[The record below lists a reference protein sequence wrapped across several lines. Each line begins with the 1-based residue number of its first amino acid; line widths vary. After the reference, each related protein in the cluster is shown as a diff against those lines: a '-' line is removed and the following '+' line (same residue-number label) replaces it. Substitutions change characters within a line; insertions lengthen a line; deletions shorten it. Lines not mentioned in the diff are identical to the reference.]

1 MKRILYYL
9 IFLKIIV
16 LEGQQINLQVID
28 SVTKD
33 PIPFT
38 TILTNFNYN
47 TISNEEGFFRV
58 LKSTNFSNK
67 DSLFI
72 TCMGYNEYKV
82 AIDKLKQ
89 SVIKLTEKTIKLN
102 SIILTSQN
110 LDAYEIIKKVKERID
125 EKYLTSY
132 SKKKYFMRESFFQK
146 WDKMKMEIEKS
157 TISELNR
164 KFWDSIFKSIPKNDS
179 WHTESLGHIYGD
191 WSKENQKIEIIKAVD
206 LADTVNE
213 KGYERIEKKIAEIL
227 NKKTKEDS
235 YFKFKS
241 GIFSTKVDR
250 EELIE
255 ESIDSIKNDSAI
267 IKKQLEK
274 KNIENEN
281 FYKNRKSRISRI
293 YDGIYKKGLKFEFL
307 KKSYLYDFKIISY
320 SYEGEIPVYKIK
332 FKPKSSKG
340 KYNGDIW
347 IDSENFSIIKIVQ
360 QNNKVLR
367 DFSLF
372 GISFELYYHRATL
385 VFNNF
390 SSEKY
395 QLQFLET
402 EFKFRSGINRPIKIV
417 EKNKYVRGRR
427 KQNELLARI
436 NFNLDQSS
444 NTTLIIFDDIPIK
457 EGEYNKLK
465 EQKSFKQ
472 DKLHSYDPNYWKDYS
487 VIEPNQVIKS
497 FKVNSN

>member
-1 MKRILYYL
+1 MKRIFYYL
-9 IFLKIIV
+9 IFLS
-16 LEGQQINLQVID
+16 LNMLQGQEIYLQVTD
-28 SVTKD
+28 SITKD

-58 LKSTNFSNK
+58 SKSTNFSNK

-72 TCMGYNEYKV
+72 SCMGFNEYKV
-82 AIDKLKQ
+82 AIVELKQ
-89 SVIKLTEKTIKLN
+89 PVIELKEKIIKLN

-110 LDAYEIIKKVKERID
+110 LNAYEIIKKVKENID
-125 EKYLTSY
+125 DKYLTGY
-132 SKKKYFMRESFFQK
+132 SKKRYFMRESFSQK

-157 TISELNR
+157 SIGELNR
-164 KFWDSIFKSIPKNDS
+164 KFWDSIFKSIPKKDS
-179 WHTESLGHIYGD
+179 WHTESLGEIYGN
-191 WSKENQKIEIIKAVD
+191 WSKENQKLEIIRAVD
-206 LADTVNE
+206 LADTINE
-213 KGYERIEKKIAEIL
+213 KGYEQIEKKIAEIL
-227 NKKTKEDS
+227 NKRTKENS

-255 ESIDSIKNDSAI
+255 KSIDSIIKDSTV

-281 FYKNRKSRISRI
+281 FYKNRKSRISKI

-307 KKSYLYDFKIISY
+307 KKSHLYEFKIISY
-320 SYEGEIPVYKIK
+320 SYEGEVPVYRIK

-340 KYNGDIW
+340 KYGGNIW
-347 IDSENFSIIKIVQ
+347 IDSENFSIMKIEQ

-372 GISFELYYHRATL
+372 GISFELYYHKATL
-385 VFNNF
+385 VFSNF
-390 SSEKY
+390 SNKKY
-395 QLQFLET
+395 QLQFLES
-402 EFKFRSGINRPIKIV
+402 EFKFKSGIDRPIKIV

-444 NTTLIIFDDIPIK
+444 KTTLIVFDDIPIN
-457 EGEYNKLK
+457 EEEFSKLE

-472 DKLHSYDPNYWKDYS
+472 DKLHSYDPNYWNDYS
-487 VIEPNQVIKS
+487 VIEPNQAIKS

>member
-1 MKRILYYL
+1 MKRLLTFL
-9 IFLKIIV
+9 IFFKIIV
-16 LEGQQINLQVID
+16 LQGQDIYLQIID
-28 SVTKD
+28 SITKE

-72 TCMGYNEYKV
+72 SCMGYNEFKEL
-82 AIDKLKQ
+82 ISELKQ
-89 SVIKLTEKTIKLN
+89 PIIKLTEKAIKLN

-110 LDAYEIIKKVKERID
+110 LDGYEIIKKVKEKID
-125 EKYLTSY
+125 DKYLTSY

-146 WDKMKMEIEKS
+146 WNQIKMEIEKS
-157 TISELNR
+157 SITELNR

-179 WHTESLGHIYGD
+179 WHTESLGEIYGN
-191 WSKENQKIEIIKAVD
+191 WSKENQKIEIKRAVD
-206 LADTVNE
+206 LADTINE
-213 KGYERIEKKIAEIL
+213 KGYEQIEKKIAEIL
-227 NKKTKEDS
+227 NKRTKEDS

-255 ESIDSIKNDSAI
+255 ESIDSIKKDSTI
-267 IKKQLEK
+267 IKNELEK
-274 KNIENEN
+274 KKIENEN
-281 FYKNRKSRISRI
+281 FYNNRKNRISRI
-293 YDGIYKKGLKFEFL
+293 YDGIYKKGFKFEFL
-307 KKSYLYDFKIISY
+307 KKSYLYEFDVISY
-320 SYEGEIPVYKIK
+320 SYEGEKPVYKIK

-340 KYNGDIW
+340 KYNGNVW
-347 IDSENFSIIKIVQ
+347 IDSQNFSIIKIEQ

-372 GISFELYYHRATL
+372 GISFELYFHKATL

-395 QLQFLET
+395 QLQFLES
-402 EFKFRSGINRPIKIV
+402 EFKFKSGINRPIKIV

-436 NFNLDQSS
+436 NFNLDQTSK
-444 NTTLIIFDDIPIK
+444 TTLIVFDDKPIN
-457 EGEYNKLK
+457 EEEYNNLE
-465 EQKSFKQ
+465 EQKRFKQ

>member
-1 MKRILYYL
+1 MKGISYYL
-9 IFLKIIV
+9 IFLKTIV
-16 LEGQQINLQVID
+16 LQGQEIYLQVTD
-28 SVTKD
+28 SITKD

-58 LKSTNFSNK
+58 SKSTNFSNQ

-72 TCMGYNEYKV
+72 SCMGFNEYKA
-82 AIDKLKQ
+82 AIVDLKQ
-89 SVIKLTEKTIKLN
+89 PVIELSEKTIKLN

-110 LDAYEIIKKVKERID
+110 LDAYEIIKKVKEKID
-125 EKYLTSY
+125 DKYLTGY
-132 SKKKYFMRESFFQK
+132 SKKRYFMRESFFQK

-157 TISELNR
+157 SISELNR
-164 KFWDSIFKSIPKNDS
+164 KFWDSIFKSIPKKDS
-179 WHTESLGHIYGD
+179 WHTESLGQIYGD
-191 WSKENQKIEIIKAVD
+191 WSKENQKLEIIRAVD

-213 KGYERIEKKIAEIL
+213 KGYEQIEKKIAEIL
-227 NKKTKEDS
+227 NKRTKENS

-255 ESIDSIKNDSAI
+255 ESIDSIKKDSTI
-267 IKKQLEK
+267 IKKELEK

-340 KYNGDIW
+340 KYSGDIW
-347 IDSENFSIIKIVQ
+347 IDSENFSIIKIQQ

-372 GISFELYYHRATL
+372 GISFELYYHRATF
-385 VFNNF
+385 VFSHF
-390 SSEKY
+390 STEKY
-395 QLQFLET
+395 QLQFLES
-402 EFKFRSGINRPIKIV
+402 EFKFKSGINRPIKIV

-444 NTTLIIFDDIPIK
+444 KTTLIVFDDIPIN
-457 EGEYNKLK
+457 EEEYSKIE
-465 EQKSFKQ
+465 EQKRFKQ
-472 DKLHSYDPNYWKDYS
+472 DKLHSYDPKYWKDYS
-487 VIEPNQVIKS
+487 VIEPNQAIKS

>member
-1 MKRILYYL
+1 MKGISYYL
-9 IFLKIIV
+9 IFLKTIV
-16 LEGQQINLQVID
+16 LQGQEIYLQVTD
-28 SVTKD
+28 SITKD

-58 LKSTNFSNK
+58 SKSTNFSNQ

-72 TCMGYNEYKV
+72 SCMGFNEYKG
-82 AIDKLKQ
+82 AIVDLKQ
-89 SVIKLTEKTIKLN
+89 PVIELSEKTIKLN

-110 LDAYEIIKKVKERID
+110 LDAYEIIKKVKEKID
-125 EKYLTSY
+125 DKYLTSY
-132 SKKKYFMRESFFQK
+132 SKKRFFMRESFFQK

-157 TISELNR
+157 SIRELNK
-164 KFWDSIFKSIPKNDS
+164 KFWDSIFKSIPREDS
-179 WHTESLGHIYGD
+179 WHTESLGQIYGD
-191 WSKENQKIEIIKAVD
+191 WSRENQKLEIIRAVD

-213 KGYERIEKKIAEIL
+213 KGYEQIEKKIAEIL
-227 NKKTKEDS
+227 NKKTKENS

-255 ESIDSIKNDSAI
+255 ESIDSIKKDSTI

-307 KKSYLYDFKIISY
+307 KKSYLYDFRIISY
-320 SYEGEIPVYKIK
+320 SYEGETPVYKIK
-332 FKPKSSKG
+332 FKPKSTKG
-340 KYNGDIW
+340 KYSGDIW
-347 IDSENFSIIKIVQ
+347 VDSENFSIIKIEQ

-372 GISFELYYHRATL
+372 GISFELYYHSATF
-385 VFNNF
+385 VFSQF
-390 SSEKY
+390 STEKY
-395 QLQFLET
+395 QLQFLES
-402 EFKFRSGINRPIKIV
+402 EFKFKSGINRPIKIV

-444 NTTLIIFDDIPIK
+444 KTTLIVFDDIPIN
-457 EGEYNKLK
+457 EEEYNKLE
-465 EQKSFKQ
+465 EQKRFKQ
-472 DKLHSYDPNYWKDYS
+472 DKLDSYDPNYWKDYS
-487 VIEPNQVIKS
+487 VIEPNQAIKS

>member
-1 MKRILYYL
+1 MKQILYYL
-9 IFLKIIV
+9 IFLKIVV

-33 PIPFT
+33 AIPFT

-89 SVIKLTEKTIKLN
+89 SVIELTEKTIKLN

-320 SYEGEIPVYKIK
+320 SYEGETPVYKIK

-340 KYNGDIW
+340 KYNGNIW
-347 IDSENFSIIKIVQ
+347 IDSENFSIMKIVQ

-390 SSEKY
+390 STEKY
-395 QLQFLET
+395 QLQFLES

-427 KQNELLARI
+427 KQNELLERI

-444 NTTLIIFDDIPIK
+444 NTTLIVFDDIPIK

>member
-1 MKRILYYL
+1 MKRIFYYF

-16 LEGQQINLQVID
+16 LQGQQINLQVID

-89 SVIKLTEKTIKLN
+89 SVIELTEKTIKLN

-241 GIFSTKVDR
+241 GVFSTKVDR

-320 SYEGEIPVYKIK
+320 SYEGEKPVYKIK

-340 KYNGDIW
+340 KYNGNIW
-347 IDSENFSIIKIVQ
+347 IDSENFSIMKIVQ

-395 QLQFLET
+395 QLQFLES

-444 NTTLIIFDDIPIK
+444 NTTLIVFDDIPIK

>member
-16 LEGQQINLQVID
+16 LQGQQINLQVID

-47 TISNEEGFFRV
+47 TISNEEGFFRI

-72 TCMGYNEYKV
+72 SCMGYNEYKV

-89 SVIKLTEKTIKLN
+89 SVIELTEKTIKLN

-241 GIFSTKVDR
+241 GVFSTKVDR

-320 SYEGEIPVYKIK
+320 SYEGETPVYKIK

-340 KYNGDIW
+340 KYNGNIW
-347 IDSENFSIIKIVQ
+347 IDSENFSIMKIVQ

-395 QLQFLET
+395 QLQFLES
-402 EFKFRSGINRPIKIV
+402 EFKFRSGIDRPIKIV

-444 NTTLIIFDDIPIK
+444 NTTLIVFDDIPIK

>member
-1 MKRILYYL
+1 MKRIFYYL

-16 LEGQQINLQVID
+16 LQGQQINLQVID

-89 SVIKLTEKTIKLN
+89 SVIELTEKTIKLN

-267 IKKQLEK
+267 IKKQLKKRILKMKIFIKTEK
-274 KNIENEN
+274 VEYQEYTTVFI
-281 FYKNRKSRISRI
+281 
-293 YDGIYKKGLKFEFL
+293 KKG
-307 KKSYLYDFKIISY
+307 
-320 SYEGEIPVYKIK
+320 
-332 FKPKSSKG
+332 
-340 KYNGDIW
+340 
-347 IDSENFSIIKIVQ
+347 
-360 QNNKVLR
+360 
-367 DFSLF
+367 
-372 GISFELYYHRATL
+372 
-385 VFNNF
+385 
-390 SSEKY
+390 
-395 QLQFLET
+395 
-402 EFKFRSGINRPIKIV
+402 
-417 EKNKYVRGRR
+417 
-427 KQNELLARI
+427 
-436 NFNLDQSS
+436 
-444 NTTLIIFDDIPIK
+444 
-457 EGEYNKLK
+457 
-465 EQKSFKQ
+465 
-472 DKLHSYDPNYWKDYS
+472 
-487 VIEPNQVIKS
+487 
-497 FKVNSN
+497 

>member
-1 MKRILYYL
+1 MKRIFYYL
-9 IFLKIIV
+9 IFLS
-16 LEGQQINLQVID
+16 LNMLQGQEIYLQVTD
-28 SVTKD
+28 SITKD

-58 LKSTNFSNK
+58 SKSTNFSNK

-72 TCMGYNEYKV
+72 SCMGFNEYKV
-82 AIDKLKQ
+82 AIVELKQ
-89 SVIKLTEKTIKLN
+89 PVIELKEKIIKLN

-110 LDAYEIIKKVKERID
+110 LNAYEIIKKVKENID
-125 EKYLTSY
+125 DKYLTGY
-132 SKKKYFMRESFFQK
+132 SKKRYFMRESFSQK

-157 TISELNR
+157 SIGELNR
-164 KFWDSIFKSIPKNDS
+164 KFWDSIFKSIPKKDS
-179 WHTESLGHIYGD
+179 WHTESLGEIYGN
-191 WSKENQKIEIIKAVD
+191 WSKENQKLEIIRAVD
-206 LADTVNE
+206 LADTINE
-213 KGYERIEKKIAEIL
+213 KGYEQIEKKIAEIL
-227 NKKTKEDS
+227 NKRTKENS

-255 ESIDSIKNDSAI
+255 KSIDSIIKDSTV

-281 FYKNRKSRISRI
+281 FYKNRKSRISKI

-307 KKSYLYDFKIISY
+307 KKSYLYEFKIISY
-320 SYEGEIPVYKIK
+320 SYEGEVPVYRIK

-340 KYNGDIW
+340 KYGGSIW
-347 IDSENFSIIKIVQ
+347 IDSENFSIMKIEQ

-372 GISFELYYHRATL
+372 GISFELYYHKATL
-385 VFNNF
+385 VFSNF
-390 SSEKY
+390 SNKKY
-395 QLQFLET
+395 QLQFLES
-402 EFKFRSGINRPIKIV
+402 EFKFKSGIDRPIKIV

-444 NTTLIIFDDIPIK
+444 KTTLIVFDDIPIN
-457 EGEYNKLK
+457 EEEFSKLE

-472 DKLHSYDPNYWKDYS
+472 DKLHSYDPNYWNDYS
-487 VIEPNQVIKS
+487 VIEPNQAIKS

>member
-1 MKRILYYL
+1 MKGISYYL
-9 IFLKIIV
+9 IFLKTIV
-16 LEGQQINLQVID
+16 LQGQEIYLQVTD
-28 SVTKD
+28 SITKD

-58 LKSTNFSNK
+58 SKSTNFSNQ

-72 TCMGYNEYKV
+72 SCMGFKEYKG
-82 AIDKLKQ
+82 AIVDLKQ
-89 SVIKLTEKTIKLN
+89 PVIELSEKTIKLN

-110 LDAYEIIKKVKERID
+110 LDAYEIIKKVKEKID
-125 EKYLTSY
+125 DKYLTSY
-132 SKKKYFMRESFFQK
+132 SKKKFFMRESFFQK

-157 TISELNR
+157 SISELNR
-164 KFWDSIFKSIPKNDS
+164 KFWDSIFKSIPKKDS
-179 WHTESLGHIYGD
+179 WHTESLGQIYGD
-191 WSKENQKIEIIKAVD
+191 WSKENQKLEIIRAVD

-213 KGYERIEKKIAEIL
+213 KGYEQIEKKIAEIL
-227 NKKTKEDS
+227 NKRTKENS

-255 ESIDSIKNDSAI
+255 ESIDNIKKDSTI
-267 IKKQLEK
+267 IKKKLEK

-281 FYKNRKSRISRI
+281 FYKNRKSQISRI

-340 KYNGDIW
+340 KYSGDIW
-347 IDSENFSIIKIVQ
+347 INSENFSIVKIQQ

-372 GISFELYYHRATL
+372 GISFELYYHRATV
-385 VFNNF
+385 VFSHF
-390 SSEKY
+390 STEKY
-395 QLQFLET
+395 QLQFLES
-402 EFKFRSGINRPIKIV
+402 EFKFKSGINRPIKIV

-444 NTTLIIFDDIPIK
+444 KTTLIVFDDIPIN
-457 EGEYNKLK
+457 EEEYSKIK
-465 EQKSFKQ
+465 EQKRFKQ

-487 VIEPNQVIKS
+487 VIEPNQAIKS

>member
-1 MKRILYYL
+1 MKRIFYYL
-9 IFLKIIV
+9 IFLS
-16 LEGQQINLQVID
+16 LNMLQGQEIYLQVTD
-28 SVTKD
+28 STTKD

-58 LKSTNFSNK
+58 SKSTNFSNK

-72 TCMGYNEYKV
+72 SCMGFNEYKV
-82 AIDKLKQ
+82 AIVELKQ
-89 SVIKLTEKTIKLN
+89 PVIELKEKIIKLN

-110 LDAYEIIKKVKERID
+110 LNAYEIIKKVKENID
-125 EKYLTSY
+125 DKYLTGY
-132 SKKKYFMRESFFQK
+132 SKKRYFMRESFSQK

-157 TISELNR
+157 SIGELNR
-164 KFWDSIFKSIPKNDS
+164 KFWDSIFKSIPKKDS
-179 WHTESLGHIYGD
+179 WHTESLGEIYGN
-191 WSKENQKIEIIKAVD
+191 WSKENQKLEIIRAVD
-206 LADTVNE
+206 LADTINE
-213 KGYERIEKKIAEIL
+213 KGYEQIEKKIAEIL
-227 NKKTKEDS
+227 NKRTKENS

-255 ESIDSIKNDSAI
+255 ESIDSIKKDSTI

-274 KNIENEN
+274 MNIENEN

-307 KKSYLYDFKIISY
+307 KKSYLYDFRIISY
-320 SYEGEIPVYKIK
+320 SYEGETPVYKIK
-332 FKPKSSKG
+332 FKPKSTKG
-340 KYNGDIW
+340 KYSGDIW
-347 IDSENFSIIKIVQ
+347 VDSENFSIIKIEQ

-372 GISFELYYHRATL
+372 GISFELYYHSATF
-385 VFNNF
+385 VFSQF
-390 SSEKY
+390 STEKY
-395 QLQFLET
+395 QLQFLES
-402 EFKFRSGINRPIKIV
+402 EFKFKSGINRPIKIV

-444 NTTLIIFDDIPIK
+444 KTTLIVFDDTPIN
-457 EGEYNKLK
+457 EEEYNKLE
-465 EQKSFKQ
+465 EQKRFKQ
-472 DKLHSYDPNYWKDYS
+472 DKLDSYDPNYWKDYS
-487 VIEPNQVIKS
+487 VIEPNQAIKS

>member
-1 MKRILYYL
+1 MKRIFYYL
-9 IFLKIIV
+9 IFLS
-16 LEGQQINLQVID
+16 LNMLQGQEIYLQVTD
-28 SVTKD
+28 STTKD

-58 LKSTNFSNK
+58 SKSTNFSNK

-72 TCMGYNEYKV
+72 SCMGFNEYKV
-82 AIDKLKQ
+82 AIVELKQ
-89 SVIKLTEKTIKLN
+89 PVIELKEKIIKLN

-110 LDAYEIIKKVKERID
+110 LNAYEIIKKVKENID
-125 EKYLTSY
+125 DKYLTGY
-132 SKKKYFMRESFFQK
+132 SKKRYFMRESFSQK

-157 TISELNR
+157 SIGELNR
-164 KFWDSIFKSIPKNDS
+164 KFWDSIFKSIPKKDS
-179 WHTESLGHIYGD
+179 WHTESLGEIYGN
-191 WSKENQKIEIIKAVD
+191 WSKENQKLEIIRAVD
-206 LADTVNE
+206 LADTINE
-213 KGYERIEKKIAEIL
+213 KGYEQIEKKIAEIL
-227 NKKTKEDS
+227 NKRTKENS

-255 ESIDSIKNDSAI
+255 KSIDSIIKDSTV

-281 FYKNRKSRISRI
+281 FYKNRKSRISKI

-307 KKSYLYDFKIISY
+307 KKSYLYEFKIISY
-320 SYEGEIPVYKIK
+320 SYEGEVPVYRIK

-340 KYNGDIW
+340 KYGGNIW
-347 IDSENFSIIKIVQ
+347 IDSENFSIMKIEQ

-372 GISFELYYHRATL
+372 GISFELYYHKATL
-385 VFNNF
+385 VFSNF
-390 SSEKY
+390 SNKKY
-395 QLQFLET
+395 QLQFLES
-402 EFKFRSGINRPIKIV
+402 EFKFKSGIDRPIKIV

-444 NTTLIIFDDIPIK
+444 KTTLIVFDDIPIN
-457 EGEYNKLK
+457 EEEFSKLE

-472 DKLHSYDPNYWKDYS
+472 DKLHSYDPNYWNDYS
-487 VIEPNQVIKS
+487 VIEPNQAIKS

>member
-1 MKRILYYL
+1 MKRIFYYL

-16 LEGQQINLQVID
+16 LQGQQLNLQVID

-38 TILTNFNYN
+38 TILTNFNHN
-47 TISNEEGFFRV
+47 TISNEEGFFRI

-89 SVIKLTEKTIKLN
+89 SVIKLKEKTIKLN

-332 FKPKSSKG
+332 FKPKSLKG

>member
-1 MKRILYYL
+1 MKRIFYYL

-16 LEGQQINLQVID
+16 LQGQQINLQVID

-38 TILTNFNYN
+38 NILTNFNYN

-82 AIDKLKQ
+82 AIYKLKQ
-89 SVIKLTEKTIKLN
+89 SVIELTEKTIKLN

-281 FYKNRKSRISRI
+281 FYKNRKSQISRI

-340 KYNGDIW
+340 KYSGDIW
-347 IDSENFSIIKIVQ
+347 INSENFSIVKIQQ

-372 GISFELYYHRATL
+372 GISFELYYHRATV
-385 VFNNF
+385 VFSHF
-390 SSEKY
+390 STEKY
-395 QLQFLET
+395 QLQFLES
-402 EFKFRSGINRPIKIV
+402 EFKFKSGINRPIKIV

-444 NTTLIIFDDIPIK
+444 KTTLIIFDDIPIN
-457 EGEYNKLK
+457 EEEYSKIE
-465 EQKSFKQ
+465 EQKRFKQ
-472 DKLHSYDPNYWKDYS
+472 DKLHSYDPKYWKDYS
-487 VIEPNQVIKS
+487 VIEPNQAIKS

>member
-1 MKRILYYL
+1 
-9 IFLKIIV
+9 
-16 LEGQQINLQVID
+16 
-28 SVTKD
+28 
-33 PIPFT
+33 
-38 TILTNFNYN
+38 
-47 TISNEEGFFRV
+47 
-58 LKSTNFSNK
+58 
-67 DSLFI
+67 
-72 TCMGYNEYKV
+72 
-82 AIDKLKQ
+82 
-89 SVIKLTEKTIKLN
+89 
-102 SIILTSQN
+102 
-110 LDAYEIIKKVKERID
+110 
-125 EKYLTSY
+125 
-132 SKKKYFMRESFFQK
+132 MRESFFQK

-340 KYNGDIW
+340 KYNGNIW
-347 IDSENFSIIKIVQ
+347 IDSENFSIMKIVQ

-395 QLQFLET
+395 QLQFLES

-444 NTTLIIFDDIPIK
+444 NTTLIVFDDIPIK

>member
-89 SVIKLTEKTIKLN
+89 SVIELTEKTIKLN

-241 GIFSTKVDR
+241 GVFSTKVDR

-320 SYEGEIPVYKIK
+320 SYEGETPVYKIK

-340 KYNGDIW
+340 KYNGNIW
-347 IDSENFSIIKIVQ
+347 IDSENFSIMKIVQ

-395 QLQFLET
+395 QLQFLES
-402 EFKFRSGINRPIKIV
+402 EFKFRSGIDRPIKIV

-444 NTTLIIFDDIPIK
+444 NTTLIVFDDIPIK

>member
-1 MKRILYYL
+1 MKGISYYL
-9 IFLKIIV
+9 IFLKTIV
-16 LEGQQINLQVID
+16 LQCQEIYLQVKD
-28 SVTKD
+28 SITMD

-72 TCMGYNEYKV
+72 SCMGFNEYKG
-82 AIDKLKQ
+82 AIVDLKQ
-89 SVIKLTEKTIKLN
+89 PVIELSEKTIKLN

-110 LDAYEIIKKVKERID
+110 LDAYEIIKKVKEKID
-125 EKYLTSY
+125 DKYLTSY
-132 SKKKYFMRESFFQK
+132 SKKRFFMRESFFQK

-157 TISELNR
+157 SISELNR
-164 KFWDSIFKSIPKNDS
+164 KFWDSIFKSIPKKDS
-179 WHTESLGHIYGD
+179 WHTESLGQIYGN
-191 WSKENQKIEIIKAVD
+191 WSKENQKLEIIRAVD
-206 LADTVNE
+206 LADTINE
-213 KGYERIEKKIAEIL
+213 KGYEQIEKKIAEIL
-227 NKKTKEDS
+227 NKRTKENS

-255 ESIDSIKNDSAI
+255 ESIDNIKQDSTI

-281 FYKNRKSRISRI
+281 FYKNRKSQISRI

-307 KKSYLYDFKIISY
+307 KKSYLYDFNIISY

-340 KYNGDIW
+340 KYSGDIW
-347 IDSENFSIIKIVQ
+347 IDSENFSIMKIEQ

-372 GISFELYYHRATL
+372 GISFELYYHRATV
-385 VFNNF
+385 VFSHF
-390 SSEKY
+390 YTEKY
-395 QLQFLET
+395 QLQFLES
-402 EFKFRSGINRPIKIV
+402 EFKFKSGINRPIKIV

-436 NFNLDQSS
+436 NFSLDQSS
-444 NTTLIIFDDIPIK
+444 KTTLIVFDDIPIN
-457 EGEYNKLK
+457 EEEYNKLE
-465 EQKSFKQ
+465 EQKRFKQ
-472 DKLHSYDPNYWKDYS
+472 DKLHSYDPNFWKDYS
-487 VIEPNQVIKS
+487 VIEPNQAIKS

>member
-1 MKRILYYL
+1 MKGISYYL
-9 IFLKIIV
+9 IFLKTIM
-16 LEGQQINLQVID
+16 LQGQEIYLQVTD
-28 SVTKD
+28 SITKD

-58 LKSTNFSNK
+58 SKSTNFSNQ

-72 TCMGYNEYKV
+72 SCMGFNEYKG
-82 AIDKLKQ
+82 AIVDLKQ
-89 SVIKLTEKTIKLN
+89 TVIELSEKTIKLN

-110 LDAYEIIKKVKERID
+110 LDAYEIIKKVKEKID
-125 EKYLTSY
+125 DKYLTSY
-132 SKKKYFMRESFFQK
+132 SKKRFFMRESFFQK
-146 WDKMKMEIEKS
+146 WDKMKMEIDKS
-157 TISELNR
+157 SISELNR
-164 KFWDSIFKSIPKNDS
+164 KFWDSIFKSIPKKDS
-179 WHTESLGHIYGD
+179 WHTESLGQIYGD
-191 WSKENQKIEIIKAVD
+191 WSKENQKLEIIRAVD

-213 KGYERIEKKIAEIL
+213 KGYEQIEKKIAEIL
-227 NKKTKEDS
+227 NKRTKENS

-255 ESIDSIKNDSAI
+255 ESIDSIKQDSTI

-281 FYKNRKSRISRI
+281 FYKNRKSQISRI

-340 KYNGDIW
+340 KYSGDIW
-347 IDSENFSIIKIVQ
+347 IDSENFSIIKIQQ

-372 GISFELYYHRATL
+372 GISFELYYHRATV
-385 VFNNF
+385 VFSHF
-390 SSEKY
+390 STEKY
-395 QLQFLET
+395 QLQFLES
-402 EFKFRSGINRPIKIV
+402 EFKFKSGVNRPIKIV

-444 NTTLIIFDDIPIK
+444 KTTLIVFDDIPIN
-457 EGEYNKLK
+457 EEEYIKIE
-465 EQKSFKQ
+465 EQKRFKQ
-472 DKLHSYDPNYWKDYS
+472 DKLHSYDPKYWKDYS
-487 VIEPNQVIKS
+487 VIEPNQAIKS

>member
-1 MKRILYYL
+1 MKRIFYYL

-16 LEGQQINLQVID
+16 LQGQQINLQVID

-47 TISNEEGFFRV
+47 TISNEEGFFRI

-72 TCMGYNEYKV
+72 SCMGYNEYKV

-89 SVIKLTEKTIKLN
+89 SVIELTEKTIKLN

-320 SYEGEIPVYKIK
+320 SYEGETPVYKIK

-340 KYNGDIW
+340 KYNGNIW
-347 IDSENFSIIKIVQ
+347 IDSENFSIMKIVQ

-395 QLQFLET
+395 QLQFLES
-402 EFKFRSGINRPIKIV
+402 EFKFRSGIDRPIKIV

-444 NTTLIIFDDIPIK
+444 NTTLIVFDDIPIK

-487 VIEPNQVIKS
+487 VLEPNQVIKS

>member
-1 MKRILYYL
+1 MKRIFYYF

-16 LEGQQINLQVID
+16 LQGQQINLQVID

-58 LKSTNFSNK
+58 LKSTNFSNQ

-89 SVIKLTEKTIKLN
+89 SVIELTEKTIKLN

-332 FKPKSSKG
+332 FKAKSSKG
-340 KYNGDIW
+340 KYNGNIW
-347 IDSENFSIIKIVQ
+347 IDSENFSIMKIVQ

-395 QLQFLET
+395 QLQFLES

-444 NTTLIIFDDIPIK
+444 KTTLIVFDDTPIK

>member
-1 MKRILYYL
+1 MKRIFYYL

-16 LEGQQINLQVID
+16 LQGQKINLQVID

-89 SVIKLTEKTIKLN
+89 SVIELTEKTIKLN

-281 FYKNRKSRISRI
+281 FYKNRKSRISKI

-307 KKSYLYDFKIISY
+307 KKSYLYEFKIISY
-320 SYEGEIPVYKIK
+320 SYEGEVPVYRIK

-340 KYNGDIW
+340 KYGGNIW
-347 IDSENFSIIKIVQ
+347 IDSENFSIMKIEQ

-372 GISFELYYHRATL
+372 GISFELYYHKATL
-385 VFNNF
+385 VFSNF
-390 SSEKY
+390 SNKKY
-395 QLQFLET
+395 QLQFLES
-402 EFKFRSGINRPIKIV
+402 EFKFKSGIDRPIKIV

-427 KQNELLARI
+427 KQNELIARI

-444 NTTLIIFDDIPIK
+444 KTTLIVFDDIPIN
-457 EGEYNKLK
+457 EEEFSKLE

-472 DKLHSYDPNYWKDYS
+472 DKLHSYDPNYWNNYS
-487 VIEPNQVIKS
+487 VIEPNQAIKS

>member
-58 LKSTNFSNK
+58 LKSTDFSNK

-89 SVIKLTEKTIKLN
+89 SVIELTEKTIKLN

-320 SYEGEIPVYKIK
+320 SYEGETPVYKIK

-340 KYNGDIW
+340 KYNGNIW
-347 IDSENFSIIKIVQ
+347 IDSENFSIMKIVQ

-395 QLQFLET
+395 QLQFLES
-402 EFKFRSGINRPIKIV
+402 EFKFRSGIDRPIKIV